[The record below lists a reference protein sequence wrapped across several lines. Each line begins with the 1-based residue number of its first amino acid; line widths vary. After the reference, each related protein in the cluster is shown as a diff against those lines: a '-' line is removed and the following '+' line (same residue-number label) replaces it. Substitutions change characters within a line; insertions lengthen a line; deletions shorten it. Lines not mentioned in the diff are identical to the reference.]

1 MTTGAIHNGGDDL
14 SRAGSGRTGSES
26 ENDSAWLVEEASL
39 VLVEV
44 TLNAVAEMG
53 DLSVTQLRVLLAV
66 DRHGPLN
73 LSTLAAHLAMSISA
87 AGRMVDRLDGAGL
100 LTRFPA
106 AHSRREIRIEITT
119 QGCEALGRLR
129 SARRRRIGVALE
141 RLTPETRQTLARVLQ
156 EFTAAAQ
163 ADDETDLID

>member
-1 MTTGAIHNGGDDL
+1 MTTEAIHDGGDEFL
-14 SRAGSGRTGSES
+14 GTGRGEAGRGGES
-26 ENDSAWLVEEASL
+26 DSAWLVEEASL

-53 DLSVTQLRVLLAV
+53 DLSLTQLRVLLAV

-73 LSTLAAHLAMSISA
+73 LSTLAAHLTMSLSA

-106 AHSRREIRIEITT
+106 AHSRREIRIETT
-119 QGCEALGRLR
+119 VRGREVLGRLR
-129 SARRRRIGVALE
+129 SARRRRIGAALE
-141 RLTPETRQTLARVLQ
+141 RLTPETRQTLARTLQ

-163 ADDETDLID
+163 SEEENGLLP